1 MKAAGILVGSPTAGH
16 SSLAMDNDSTY
27 SGVQAAGHAPRTRYY
42 AEAAG
47 LPRSGSMQREGIRLG
62 VDPWRKLSDS
72 TLNQVHR
79 NYPIL
84 IESTL
89 KRFLQEFS
97 FLFL

>member
-1 MKAAGILVGSPTAGH
+1 
-16 SSLAMDNDSTY
+16 
-27 SGVQAAGHAPRTRYY
+27 
-42 AEAAG
+42 
-47 LPRSGSMQREGIRLG
+47 MQREGIRLG